1 MVDTAAPAPTSGV
14 FEAIQQQHQASHPR
28 RARPPDLNLATGED
42 GKVPLK
48 SQTEKLHRRRSRLA
62 LSGLFGRGKPNRQL
76 PEEVETKD
84 APPKSGGLRASIAGI
99 GSWPYGLS
107 GQRSESALSSIAQS
121 SEPPAKSPLGG
132 GADLKHR
139 KAPSAAKPQP
149 SPKPTRGSLATW
161 DPPPLFQAYP
171 QAIKHAHL
179 PACTLNAEAILK
191 LQGHK
196 GSVSVRDGINQTA
209 LNLGTIEES
218 AAEKADKSKKKHRR
232 NTSTSSLKSDWTTKI
247 YVLVTSGYLLQY
259 AGEGTFDRL
268 PEKVLHLGKDS
279 AAFASDV
286 IPRRHWVLQ
295 VSSVADSDG
304 SAAGQPSSL
313 LSRLPFRGAER
324 RQASNFLMV
333 FESAEDM
340 DSWIATLRREI
351 EALGGKKNL
360 SETGK
365 PKVDGVVLQL
375 RAQPSQRTLVVKDP
389 DRFSRNIT
397 HLPWD
402 PPASTTTSPDIHID
416 SSDLDAAREQSF
428 DETSTASGVSQDG
441 RQLDGLRDS
450 TNRLS
455 FISSGQRTMVTSAG
469 SSPACSPT
477 RDSFASQPDEL
488 TLRENPPTSD
498 VQLRVLPRP
507 NASAIMDRRQSMQ
520 AMNHIFEMRLAA
532 ARPHST
538 YTGQWEPE
546 SPVVSSL
553 ATVPTIPNFSVPHS
567 MGKRYSLT
575 KAVPQDHTS
584 PPMSP
589 PLQSRAPPA
598 KTHRPPPPSALSINA
613 RPLSLVE
620 DQPSPTGSPR
630 NRSRRG
636 STQPEEVGT
645 PDSPSAFST
654 WAQAQD
660 GYRHRSPSPG
670 FPARHSH
677 PLREE
682 TDVRTIAHDSP
693 RKHAS
698 MTTIRPSDM
707 ETGATK
713 PEKTRTIMFP
723 ERIAMPPPVS
733 ANNHRMSA
741 EIPRSRS
748 AMDHYT
754 RSRSP
759 VLGQAMSARH
769 QKRTSLGSP
778 VSDIFPRYSMAESVR
793 TVTSVDSQD
802 LLSRSISPTFR
813 PPAMSPRVSTS
824 NQHLRV
830 SSLSKSLLNRRS
842 MSQLVEGP
850 PPAPP
855 PTCALPPI
863 PRKAS

>member
-1 MVDTAAPAPTSGV
+1 MADTAAPAASDGV
-14 FEAIQQQHQASHPR
+14 FEAIQQQHQAAHPR
-28 RARPPDLNLATGED
+28 RARPPDLDLGGGD
-42 GKVPLK
+42 DSKVPLRA
-48 SQTEKLHRRRSRLA
+48 QTEKLHRRRSRLA
-62 LSGLFGRGKPNRQL
+62 LSGLFGRVKPGKQQ
-76 PEEVETKD
+76 PEEVDARD

-99 GSWPYGLS
+99 GNWPYGLS
-107 GQRSESALSSIAQS
+107 GQRSESALPSIPQS
-121 SEPPAKSPLGG
+121 SEPPAKSPLAS
-132 GADLKHR
+132 ADLKHKKSTSGAR
-139 KAPSAAKPQP
+139 PQP
-149 SPKPTRGSLATW
+149 SPRPARGSLATW

-179 PACTLNAEAILK
+179 PACTLSAEALLK
-191 LQGHK
+191 LQGQK
-196 GSVSVRDGINQTA
+196 GSMSVRDGLNQSP
-209 LNLGTIEES
+209 LNLDTIEES
-218 AAEKADKSKKKHRR
+218 AAERADKSKKKHRR

-268 PEKVLHLGKDS
+268 PEKVLQLGKDS

-295 VSSVADSDG
+295 VSSVADAG
-304 SAAGQPSSL
+304 GTATGQPTSL
-313 LSRLPFRGAER
+313 FSRLPFRGAER
-324 RQASNFLMV
+324 RQASTFLLV
-333 FESAEDM
+333 FEGAEDM

-402 PPASTTTSPDIHID
+402 PAAAMVSPDIHID

-428 DETSTASGVSQDG
+428 DETSTTSGVSQDG

-455 FISSGQRTMVTSAG
+455 FISSGQRTVVTSAG

-488 TLRENPPTSD
+488 TLRDIAPTSD
-498 VQLRVLPRP
+498 IQLRVLPRP

-538 YTGQWEPE
+538 TYSNQWQTE
-546 SPVVSSL
+546 SPVISSF
-553 ATVPTIPNFSVPHS
+553 TTPSIPNFSVPHS

-575 KAVPQDHTS
+575 KASPQDYTSPTS
-584 PPMSP
+584 PPP
-589 PLQSRAPPA
+589 QPRAPPA
-598 KTHRPPPPSALSINA
+598 KAHRRPPPSALSINA

-620 DQPSPTGSPR
+620 DQPSPAGSPR
-630 NRSRRG
+630 SRSRRG
-636 STQPEEVGT
+636 AQPEET
-645 PDSPSAFST
+645 TAPDSPSMFST
-654 WAQAQD
+654 WAQEQD
-660 GYRHRSPSPG
+660 GYRHQPSPG
-670 FPARHSH
+670 YPARHSN
-677 PLREE
+677 PVQGEGRFQG
-682 TDVRTIAHDSP
+682 AAQDSP

-698 MTTIRPSDM
+698 MSTIRPSDI
-707 ETGATK
+707 EPVAR
-713 PEKTRTIMFP
+713 PERPRTLVLP

-733 ANNHRMSA
+733 MSA

-759 VLGQAMSARH
+759 VPSARSAKH
-769 QKRTSLGSP
+769 QKRISLNSP
-778 VSDIFPRYSMAESVR
+778 ISDVFPRYSMAESVR

-802 LLSRSISPTFR
+802 LLGRSISPTLK
-813 PPAMSPRVSTS
+813 PPSMSPRISTS

-830 SSLSKSLLNRRS
+830 SSVSQGLLNRRS

-863 PRKAS
+863 PRKFS